1 MRVKDHFLALVSFLT
16 LPKPKSHSSVFLC
29 LVSRLLSPHEP
40 LCLSSISNRVI
51 AQKFG
56 NFALDLSFSV
66 AVNSKIHVYCGRS
79 RNLSVVKSQRYF
91 ISERLFFPLHEQQ
104 GKIAKIRKYITYLL
118 LWESGF
124 LASVMLN
131 DAHQAAT
138 YEENWWLWT
147 YQKVHTL
154 QTILEPLS

>member
-1 MRVKDHFLALVSFLT
+1 M
-16 LPKPKSHSSVFLC
+16 SHSSYQAFPIE
-29 LVSRLLSPHEP
+29 LLPKSLE
-40 LCLSSISNRVI
+40 ISHW
-51 AQKFG
+51 
-56 NFALDLSFSV
+56 LSFSV
-66 AVNSKIHVYCGRS
+66 AVNSKTHVCCGRS
-79 RNLSVVKSQRYF
+79 RNLSVVKSQSYF
-91 ISERLFFPLHEQQ
+91 ISERLFFPLCEQQ
-104 GKIAKIRKYITYLL
+104 AKIAKLIKYITYLL

-154 QTILEPLS
+154 QTILEPLSKLNEAKRLHQNDVPRKLLPSGG